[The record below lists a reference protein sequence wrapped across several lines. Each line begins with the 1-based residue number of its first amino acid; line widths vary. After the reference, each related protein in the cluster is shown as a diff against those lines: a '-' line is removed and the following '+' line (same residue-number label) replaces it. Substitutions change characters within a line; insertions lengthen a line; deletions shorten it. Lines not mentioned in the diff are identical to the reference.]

1 MNKIKFLVMDVD
13 GTLTDGRI
21 YMGQHGELFK
31 AFNIKDG
38 CGIHDIAIPAGMIPV
53 IITGRKSDIVRNRC
67 KEIGISEIYQ
77 GCSDKIKTLIQII
90 DKYNSNDQKYSLA
103 DVAYIGDDIPDITCM
118 KHILNAGGIVG
129 CPKNAI
135 EEILKIANYISPHNG
150 GEGAVRDYIE
160 WIIRN
165 SKA

>member
-1 MNKIKFLVMDVD
+1 MGNSFVLCLDANTIKEHRWF
-13 GTLTDGRI
+13 
-21 YMGQHGELFK
+21 
-31 AFNIKDG
+31 FNTKF
-38 CGIHDIAIPAGMIPV
+38 
-53 IITGRKSDIVRNRC
+53 
-67 KEIGISEIYQ
+67 ISEAWYATHYHAR
-77 GCSDKIKTLIQII
+77 SL